1 MTIYTAAEEE
11 LIPAAEIPESIP
23 VSTTTDW
30 QAAFGFTPS
39 MMPPPP
45 LPPQP
50 PSQTIPVTHSINHL
64 TENQDDDLGF
74 DPWTES
80 SKALADLVEKEGNLQ
95 QRQQQQQYN
104 NHTSSQQI
112 KNLPPGFTPNHI
124 GAFHPSP
131 CKLLLS

>member
-1 MTIYTAAEEE
+1 MFSEEE

-39 MMPPPP
+39 MMTPPPSTS
-45 LPPQP
+45 QP
-50 PSQTIPVTHSINHL
+50 VPITHNLNHL
-64 TENQDDDLGF
+64 TESQDDELGF

-95 QRQQQQQYN
+95 QHN
-104 NHTSSQQI
+104 NHMSQI
-112 KNLPPGFTPNHI
+112 KNLPPGFTSNHI

-131 CKLLLS
+131 CKLLPI